1 MTSSRS
7 ESVRTRPMVACLL
20 LVLASLG
27 VTPGLEA
34 QTQAASALLEGTVTD
49 QSGAVV
55 AGASV
60 EVRRPT
66 TGWVRTVT
74 TDANGRY
81 LLPNLPVGTY
91 DITVSMTG
99 FRSIKYEGIVLTVGG
114 RLTRDVTLN
123 VSTVTEA
130 VTVTGETPLIET
142 ARPTFQQTINTRSI
156 LNLPIIAR
164 GFEAFVKL
172 TPGVVESA
180 RNTQSFGGQ
189 KGINSNYT
197 IDGADRNNPFFGGQS
212 GGDRPPFAVSLEAI
226 REFVVLN
233 NGYNAEFGRSGAG
246 LVNVVTTSGSND
258 WHGKGWYY
266 LLNNSFIT
274 DTAATPSGVAPIAA
288 AGRRQQFGGDFGGR
302 IVRDRAFFYF
312 NTDNQKRT
320 APISLRLIAD
330 PADCATIVLAPGIT
344 PADCDAARQA
354 LLDVEKDIAG
364 TDNLWSLLGKVDFR
378 LTPGNNLSGR
388 YNYHRS
394 IQANGTHGFDAFG
407 VTQYAGSETFFG
419 SERDRNHNVVIA
431 LSSIITPQHVNEL
444 RFNYNWE
451 DRPRLQNPIPGANTA
466 NGVSD
471 GTAVIVTGITS
482 SRPALGAVDFL
493 PIPETDTRTQLTD
506 NFTYVFGKHDLKLGV
521 DYNHSTVDQVFR
533 GNSRGV
539 FTFDNFANFVNR
551 AVNRYRQFF
560 GSGALSTSVDELAFF
575 AQDTWKVR
583 SNLTLSYGL
592 RWEGQFNPSNETPN
606 TTFPEGTEEIPDD
619 TRMWAP
625 RIGIAYNPTSKAVI
639 RLWGGFFYS
648 RTPMLLMQPPLNNNG
663 DATGGFTIDVST
675 GNALLTGLFTSPYAG
690 PYDIPFD
697 TSPLPVP
704 ASGHVT
710 GSDIRRMALEFKN
723 SRTFRTG
730 PLFEYQVTKDT
741 TVSASYTYSFTTH
754 LQRLRDINLAPACSV
769 APLVVPA
776 LPDAARRAANTY
788 NGLCAMG
795 ILVYRTASRARDSNG
810 NLLFPGVAANV
821 LTEST
826 GEARYHAFTVAVNKR
841 WSRNFQFQA
850 FYTWSRSESHDDN
863 ERDASTRRFYD
874 PFDPDLD
881 FGRSNFDIP
890 HNFVANGVWELPH
903 GIQLSGLLSW
913 RSGAPIDALTG
924 TDSICLPGP
933 SPAAP
938 NDFNV
943 CTAVSAQATEL
954 IRARVGDSNATLLRS
969 GNGDGNSSPDRPFVN
984 GSVLE
989 RNAFRQD
996 TFFQTDM
1003 RVAKIWR
1010 IGERHRIHSFIDM
1023 INVFDKDNFITTN
1036 NRVNSATFLDRNVA
1050 GTPFLFQLGVKY
1062 SF

>member
-1 MTSSRS
+1 MTGFLS
-7 ESVRTRPMVACLL
+7 ECAGVRKLVAG
-20 LVLASLG
+20 LVLVLVWLG

-74 TDANGRY
+74 TDENGRY
-81 LLPNLPVGTY
+81 VLPNLPVGTY
-91 DITVSMTG
+91 DVTVSMTG
-99 FRSIKYEGIVLTVGG
+99 FQPIKYEGIVLTVGG

-123 VSTVTEA
+123 VSGVAEA

-142 ARPTFQQTINTRSI
+142 SRPTFQQTLNTKSI
-156 LNLPIIAR
+156 LNLPLIAR

-212 GGDRPPFAVSLEAI
+212 GGDRPPFSVSIESI

-266 LLNNSFIT
+266 LLHSDFIT

-302 IVRDRAFFYF
+302 IVRDRAFFYV

-320 APISLRLIAD
+320 VPLALRLIAD
-330 PADCATIVLAPGIT
+330 PADCATVVLAPGIT

-354 LLDVEKDIAG
+354 LLDVEKDISG
-364 TDNLWSLLGKVDFR
+364 TDDLWSFLGKVDFR

-394 IQANGTHGFDAFG
+394 LQANGTHGFDAFG

-431 LSSIITPQHVNEL
+431 LTSVITPQHVNEA

-451 DRPRLQNPIPGANTA
+451 DRPRIQNPIPGANTA

-506 NFTYVFGKHDLKLGV
+506 SFTYVFGKHDLKLGV
-521 DYNHSTVDQVFR
+521 DYNHSTVEQVFR

-560 GSGALSTSVDELAFF
+560 GSGELSTSVDEFAFF

-583 SNLTLSYGL
+583 SDLTLSYGL

-625 RIGIAYNPTSKAVI
+625 RVGIAYNPTSKAVI

-754 LQRLRDINLAPACSV
+754 LQRLRNINLAPACSGV
-769 APLVVPA
+769 PLNANYDALCGMGVP
-776 LPDAARRAANTY
+776 
-788 NGLCAMG
+788 
-795 ILVYRTASRARDSNG
+795 VYSTSLRARDSMG

-841 WSRNFQFQA
+841 WSQNFQFQA
-850 FYTWSRSESHDDN
+850 FYTWSRTESHDDN

-874 PFDPDLD
+874 PFQPDLD

-890 HNFVANGVWELPH
+890 HNFVANGVWELPL

-913 RSGAPIDALTG
+913 RSGATIDALTG
-924 TDSICLPGP
+924 TDSLSTSLTG
-933 SPAAP
+933 A
-938 NDFNV
+938 
-943 CTAVSAQATEL
+943 SAQAIEL
-954 IRARVGDSNATLLRS
+954 IRAQVGDPSAIVLRS
-969 GNGDGNSSPDRPFVN
+969 GNGDGNSSPDRPIVN

-996 TFFQTDM
+996 QFFQTDL

-1010 IGERHRIHSFIDM
+1010 LGERHRIHSFIDM
-1023 INVFDKDNFITTN
+1023 INVFDKDNFTTTN
-1036 NRVNSATFLDRNVA
+1036 TRVDSASFLNRNVA